1 MIDTDR
7 YVVLGLARARTA
19 WFSDVAHWATSAALP
34 VDFVKVVSVEEAR
47 ARLRSGRPF
56 SALLADAGAAGVD
69 RDLVALAGVHGCV
82 VIAVDDGRVG
92 RSWEAL
98 GVAAVLHPTFER
110 GHLLDA
116 LRAVAQP
123 IARSD
128 DPVPAAP
135 PAPAPGPWRG
145 RLVAVT
151 GAGGVGR
158 STLAIALAAGLAAD
172 PRDRGLVVLA
182 DLALRAQQALLHDA
196 GDVVPGLL
204 ELYEGH
210 RRAALGAD
218 QVRATCF
225 AVPERGYDLLLGL
238 RRHRDWTVLR
248 AGPLDAALEG
258 LRRTYRLV
266 VADVDA
272 DVEGEAET
280 GSLDVE
286 ERNLL
291 ARTTLAGADLVLL
304 VGHPG
309 VAGLHAQLAIGSDLV
324 VSGVE
329 ARRIVPVVNRAPR
342 TPRARAEIGSALAR
356 LLDAAHPGVVLGSNP
371 VFVPERRGLDEVLR
385 DGATPPAAISQP
397 LTGATR
403 ALLGRLEA
411 REPGGS
417 SPVAPVAVVPGTL
430 GTWSDDEITA

>member
-1 MIDTDR
+1 
-7 YVVLGLARARTA
+7 
-19 WFSDVAHWATSAALP
+19 
-34 VDFVKVVSVEEAR
+34 
-47 ARLRSGRPF
+47 
-56 SALLADAGAAGVD
+56 
-69 RDLVALAGVHGCV
+69 
-82 VIAVDDGRVG
+82 
-92 RSWEAL
+92 
-98 GVAAVLHPTFER
+98 
-110 GHLLDA
+110 
-116 LRAVAQP
+116 
-123 IARSD
+123 
-128 DPVPAAP
+128 
-135 PAPAPGPWRG
+135 
-145 RLVAVT
+145 
-151 GAGGVGR
+151 
-158 STLAIALAAGLAAD
+158 AAD

-280 GSLDVE
+280 RSLDVE

-304 VGHPG
+304 
-309 VAGLHAQLAIGSDLV
+309 
-324 VSGVE
+324 
-329 ARRIVPVVNRAPR
+329 
-342 TPRARAEIGSALAR
+342 
-356 LLDAAHPGVVLGSNP
+356 
-371 VFVPERRGLDEVLR
+371 
-385 DGATPPAAISQP
+385 
-397 LTGATR
+397 
-403 ALLGRLEA
+403 
-411 REPGGS
+411 
-417 SPVAPVAVVPGTL
+417 
-430 GTWSDDEITA
+430 